1 MLHFN
6 NYNFKKAGQQMK
18 RLLFLFI
25 SVLLV
30 FSCSSTSTTDNS
42 KNNISSLENTSWKL
56 VDISGEKIPPKPD
69 NQRFGD
75 FTLNIGTDSI
85 NGSSGINSFFGSY
98 TVNNGKITTKGI
110 AGTLMAGPEE
120 LMKLEGR
127 YLHALNNIKS
137 YKIINNTLKIESD
150 TDTLTFQKAGQ

>member
-1 MLHFN
+1 
-6 NYNFKKAGQQMK
+6 MK

-25 SVLLV
+25 SVLLL
-30 FSCSSTSTTDNS
+30 FSCSSTTSTNNS
-42 KNNISSLENTSWKL
+42 KNNTASLENTSWRL
-56 VDISGEKIPPKPD
+56 TDISGEKIPPKSD

-98 TVNNGKITTKGI
+98 TINNGKITTKGI
-110 AGTLMAGPEE
+110 AGTLMAGPDN

-127 YLHALNNIKS
+127 YLKALNNIKS

-150 TDTLTFQKAGQ
+150 TDTLTFQKVVQ

>member
-1 MLHFN
+1 
-6 NYNFKKAGQQMK
+6 MK

-25 SVLLV
+25 SVLLL
-30 FSCSSTSTTDNS
+30 FSCSSIYNTGNS
-42 KNNISSLENTSWKL
+42 KNNVSSLENTSWKL
-56 VDISGEKIPPKPD
+56 TDISGEKIPTKPD
-69 NQRFGD
+69 NVRFGNS
-75 FTLNIGTDSI
+75 TVNIGTDSI

-127 YLHALNNIKS
+127 YLKALNDIKS

-150 TDTLTFQKAGQ
+150 TDTLTFQKVSQ

>member
-1 MLHFN
+1 
-6 NYNFKKAGQQMK
+6 MK

-30 FSCSSTSTTDNS
+30 FSCSSTANNS

-69 NQRFGD
+69 NQRFGE
-75 FTLNIGTDSI
+75 FTLNIGADSI

-127 YLHALNNIKS
+127 YLKALNDIKS

-150 TDTLTFQKAGQ
+150 TDTLTFQKVSQ

>member
-1 MLHFN
+1 
-6 NYNFKKAGQQMK
+6 MK

-25 SVLLV
+25 SVLLL
-30 FSCSSTSTTDNS
+30 FSCSSTTSTNNS
-42 KNNISSLENTSWKL
+42 KNNTASLENTSWRL
-56 VDISGEKIPPKPD
+56 TDISGEKIPPKSD

-98 TVNNGKITTKGI
+98 TINNGKITTKGI
-110 AGTLMAGPEE
+110 AGTLMAGPDN

-127 YLHALNNIKS
+127 YLKALNNIKS

>member
-1 MLHFN
+1 MLYFN
-6 NYNFKKAGQQMK
+6 NKKLKKAGQKMK
-18 RLLFLFI
+18 KLLFLFI

-30 FSCSSTSTTDNS
+30 FSCSSVSGTSTTKTNVPT
-42 KNNISSLENTSWKL
+42 LENTSWIL
-56 VDISGEKIPPKPD
+56 TDISGEKIPPKPD
-69 NQRFGD
+69 NQRFGE
-75 FTLNIGTDSI
+75 FTLNIGTDSL

-98 TVNNGKITTKGI
+98 TLTNGKITTKGI
-110 AGTLMAGPEE
+110 AGTLMAGPEN

-127 YLHALNNIKS
+127 YLQVLNNIKS